1 MTLLGE
7 HLTRWTIRLAL
18 ALFVAYLAQSIVRPD
33 SRRGPEARALWT
45 VGCGLFLLHVVFA
58 FHFYHHWSHAAAWE
72 STAKET
78 DEMLGFRFGDGIYFS
93 YLFGALW
100 TLDVVCRWIAAA
112 RPQTFARLPK
122 AALIGLEY
130 AVHVYLFFIAFN
142 GAIVFEA
149 GPTRWAGIALCT
161 GLLILVVRAALRR
174 SG

>member
-1 MTLLGE
+1 MLLLGE

-18 ALFVAYLAQSIVRPD
+18 VLYAGYLAQWIMRPE
-33 SRRGPEARALWT
+33 SRRGPAARILWAA
-45 VGCGLFLLHVVFA
+45 GCVLFLLHVAFA

-78 DEMLGFRFGDGIYFS
+78 DEMLGFRFGDGIFFS
-93 YLFGALW
+93 YLFAALW
-100 TLDVVCRWIAAA
+100 TLDVACRWIAAA

-122 AALIGLEY
+122 AALSGLEY

-149 GPTRWAGIALCT
+149 GPTRWVGIAVCI
-161 GLLILVVRAALRR
+161 GLLILAVRTIVRR